1 MRKLVLAVLALVPLW
16 SAAQAPDPAPAP
28 SAVPQASPS
37 PAPAQATSGPQ
48 PIAIEPAAGP
58 SSPRPVA
65 AAATGGSDR
74 SYLFAR
80 LGAIVPRSSDMRGFG
95 NGIAVEAGAGTR
107 LARWLAVEIGTGYM
121 RTSEDDTL
129 PTTDGGSYRKQQDLS
144 AVPFVATVRASV
156 HARGFEAYA
165 LAGGGLYLWAL
176 GGTITAGTAESYSDT
191 STTFGGHVGAGLS
204 ASLSPRFT
212 LGLEAKY
219 LLAQASFLGRT
230 SELGS
235 AIVTASLG
243 YAF

>member
-1 MRKLVLAVLALVPLW
+1 MRQLVLAALALAPLW
-16 SAAQAPDPAPAP
+16 SAAQAPADPAPPA
-28 SAVPQASPS
+28 PQAS

-58 SSPRPVA
+58 SAPRPVA
-65 AAATGGSDR
+65 AAAPGAPER

-80 LGAIVPRSSDMRGFG
+80 LGAIVPRSSDMKGFG

-107 LARWLAVEIGTGYM
+107 FTRWLAVEVATGYL
-121 RTSEDDTL
+121 RTSEDEMLSNDAG
-129 PTTDGGSYRKQQDLS
+129 PYRRDQDLT
-144 AVPFVATVRASV
+144 AVPFVATARVSA

-165 LAGGGLYLWAL
+165 LAGGGVYLWAL
-176 GGTITAGTAESYSDT
+176 GGTVTSTVAQSYSYT
-191 STTFGGHVGAGLS
+191 STRLGAHLGAGLS

-219 LLAQASFLGRT
+219 LLAQATFDGRT

-235 AIVTASLG
+235 AIVTASFG